1 MNQDRLARVVL
12 TKGFIQPE
20 SLDPFFNGTPEQ
32 QEFALL
38 LQSQLDELAES
49 DFPANNAVEFQTV
62 DIELTGEDQDITEL
76 FDFSNVSN
84 FDFEGEDRVTLGFVA
99 SAIDPT
105 NDNLPI
111 GTVTEP
117 IYLQFEENGATV
129 LYRVNAGGTEIAAT
143 DGDIAWSA
151 DTVGNNSS
159 FLSNPGSNNTASF
172 PVVGPGASVPAI
184 VPDGIFDTERWD
196 NSGGTEMQWAF
207 DVPEEGLYEVRLY
220 MGNGFNGTSEPG
232 ERVFDVAIEGSV
244 SDSLDDIDLVEQFGH
259 QTGGVINTTV
269 TVTDGTLDLEFIH
282 GVENPLVNGIEIVK
296 LDEQLVQN

>member
-1 MNQDRLARVVL
+1 M
-12 TKGFIQPE
+12 
-20 SLDPFFNGTPEQ
+20 
-32 QEFALL
+32 
-38 LQSQLDELAES
+38 
-49 DFPANNAVEFQTV
+49 
-62 DIELTGEDQDITEL
+62 
-76 FDFSNVSN
+76 
-84 FDFEGEDRVTLGFVA
+84 
-99 SAIDPT
+99 
-105 NDNLPI
+105 
-111 GTVTEP
+111 
-117 IYLQFEENGATV
+117 

-207 DVPEEGLYEVRLY
+207 DVPEEGLYEVRRY

-244 SDSLDDIDLVEQFGH
+244 SDSLDDIDLSEQFGH
-259 QTGGVINTTV
+259 QVGGVINTTV